1 MEKFARF
8 IKLIGEDKFKILQ
21 NKTVLIVG
29 LGGVGGYALEGI
41 VRSGIKN
48 IKIVDYDKVE
58 ITNINRQIIALEN
71 NIGKNKVDVCK
82 ERALGIN
89 PNLNVGTICDKL
101 ISDNYQVILQN
112 VDYVIDA
119 CDDINA
125 KKLIITYCLKN
136 KIKFI
141 SCMGTGNKFHPELL
155 TITDLRK
162 TTYDKLAKKLRNWA
176 VKSKIKGKIMVVSSC
191 EQCQKTDNIIGS
203 TSYVPSVAGM
213 LCASYVINDILK
225 EK

>member
-1 MEKFARF
+1 MNSYRAEESAGG
-8 IKLIGEDKFKILQ
+8 KLR
-21 NKTVLIVG
+21 NVG
-29 LGGVGGYALEGI
+29 LEG
-41 VRSGIKN
+41 
-48 IKIVDYDKVE
+48 
-58 ITNINRQIIALEN
+58 
-71 NIGKNKVDVCK
+71 
-82 ERALGIN
+82 
-89 PNLNVGTICDKL
+89 
-101 ISDNYQVILQN
+101 
-112 VDYVIDA
+112 IDA

-176 VKSKIKGKIMVVSSC
+176 VKNKIKGKIMVVSSC